1 MLTLFV
7 LTVTSAFLALLFTPV
22 LRRVFTRLGVVDRPD
37 QFRKLHHRAVPKL
50 GGVAIA
56 LAYVLPFVLLLQSNF
71 STRRIVLDNLDQIL
85 RLFPAALVVFLTGV
99 LDDVIDLRPRHKL
112 MGQVLGASLAW
123 WAGVH
128 ISGFSGVVLE
138 PWLSLPLT
146 VGWLVLCTNAF
157 NLIDGVDGLATG
169 VGLVSA
175 LTILLSALLQ
185 ENLALALAVAPLA
198 GALLGFLRYNFNPA
212 SVFLG
217 DSGSLLVGFLL
228 GAYGVLWT
236 QKTTTMVGM
245 TAPLMVMAVPLF
257 DTGIAV
263 VRRFLRNK
271 PIFGADR
278 DHVHHRLLALGFS
291 HRGVAFVL
299 YAACGIASVCSLLV
313 SAFQQDYAAVVILL
327 FCGSI
332 GFGLYLLDYPELAAL
347 RRVLGG
353 DLQRIVAGHVSLRQ
367 LDRDLQDAATSSE
380 CWRVICR
387 HAEAWGFCGVRMRL
401 AGRTQ
406 EESFCRAS
414 EATWSIRIPLSAS
427 DYINLEHPAQT
438 PVRDGAIPHV
448 IDLVQ
453 NRMRMHASAA
463 IGQTMAGIGNQR

>member
-7 LTVTSAFLALLFTPV
+7 LTVTSTFLALVFTPI

-37 QFRKLHHRAVPKL
+37 QFRKFHHRAIPKL
-50 GGVAIA
+50 GGVTIA
-56 LAYVLPFVLLLQSNF
+56 LAYVLPFALLLNSGFNA
-71 STRRIVLDNLDQIL
+71 RHLLLDNLDQIL
-85 RLFPAALVVFLTGV
+85 RLLPAALVIFLTGV
-99 LDDVIDLRPRHKL
+99 LDDVVDLRPRHKL
-112 MGQVLGASLAW
+112 VGQVIGAGLAW
-123 WAGVH
+123 WAGVQ

-138 PWLSLPLT
+138 PWLSLVLT

-157 NLIDGVDGLATG
+157 NLIDGVDGLAAG
-169 VGLVSA
+169 VGLVCS
-175 LTILLSALLQ
+175 LTILISALIQ
-185 ENLALALAVAPLA
+185 ENFALALAVAPLA
-198 GALLGFLRYNFNPA
+198 GALLGFLRYNFSPA

-236 QKTTTMVGM
+236 QKTTTMIGM

-257 DTGIAV
+257 DTGMAI

-291 HRGVAFVL
+291 PRGVALVL
-299 YAACGIASVCSLLV
+299 YAACGIASACSLLL
-313 SAFQQDYAAVVILL
+313 SAFHQDYVAVVILL
-327 FCGSI
+327 FCGSV

-353 DLQRIVAGHVSLRQ
+353 DLQRFVAGHVSLRQ
-367 LDRDLQDAATSSE
+367 LDQDLQNADSSE
-380 CWRVICR
+380 ECWLVICR

-401 AGRTQ
+401 AGHTQ
-406 EESFCRAS
+406 EESFPVAS
-414 EATWSIRIPLSAS
+414 VTTWSIRIPLSAS

-438 PVRDGAIPHV
+438 PVRDGAVPHL
-448 IDLVQ
+448 IDLLQ
-453 NRMRMHASAA
+453 ARMRTYAQASVKRS
-463 IGQTMAGIGNQR
+463 MASVGER